1 MRRTLTAVTLIG
13 LAGAAW
19 FVIRRS
25 TDVSLP
31 EPTVAVG
38 LRADCA
44 AVDSADYFFPP
55 QIFRPWAGSLFLA
68 RHKQQTGE
76 AHDDRRRTNSSQ
88 AVPEEAPQFTRG

>member
-55 QIFRPWAGSLFLA
+55 QIFRPWAGSPDDAARVYYGLFLKA
-68 RHKQQTGE
+68 M
-76 AHDDRRRTNSSQ
+76 
-88 AVPEEAPQFTRG
+88 EEPSLSCE